1 MLYVTIF
8 LFDHILIKPYYH
20 LDHIL
25 IRSYYHYTIF
35 SLNHA
40 VMWPS
45 FPMTIIIKPYSHYP
59 TFSLDH
65 ILIKPSS
72 RPHYSYLTSD
82 PVIYSP
88 WEPCIISPR
97 PPHAAL
103 PTKTT
108 QQHGP
113 PPPPPPTFW
122 LLSLWPAGIRFPDM
136 LNASGVESDFFSQD
150 LSFLVR

>member
-1 MLYVTIF
+1 MTIF

-45 FPMTIIIKPYSHYP
+45 YPMTIIIKPYSHYP

-82 PVIYSP
+82 PVI
-88 WEPCIISPR
+88 CIQSLR
-97 PPHAAL
+97 TLHYFA
-103 PTKTT
+103 KTASCSSSNENHT
-108 QQHGP
+108 TTTWS
-113 PPPPPPTFW
+113 PPPPPTFW